1 MTKKDLQ
8 TVRDALKILE
18 NEFQETT
25 NELKTYIFVGQQ
37 KQAMAFFD
45 SANKYDVDVSL
56 TESDVTTLNTFRT
69 YIVKT
74 EPVNEKDYDWLDKLA
89 ERINKTVKYL

>member
-69 YIVKT
+69 YTVKT
-74 EPVNEKDYDWLDKLA
+74 EPVNAKDYDWLDNLA